1 MPHLKVFYINEEYP
15 SKIRLI
21 QTQYVPP
28 RVDQD
33 VVSYGNGITKEAKR
47 LFDHHSEITFLT
59 VKVYFT
65 KKIGD
70 RDRPQVEM

>member
-1 MPHLKVFYINEEYP
+1 MPHLKVYYINEEYP
-15 SKIRLI
+15 SKIRLM

-33 VVSYGNGITKEAKR
+33 VVSYGERIIKEAKR

-59 VKVYFT
+59 VQVYFA
-65 KKIGD
+65 KKIGA
-70 RDRPQVEM
+70 RNRP